1 MTSFT
6 IEVKDTGVHAALAS
20 LIERVE
26 KPRPV
31 LQQIGEGIIERA
43 KQRFPASTGPDGQ
56 RWASNSRAT
65 IEAFIAKRGGIGK
78 RGKITKKGIGLATSK
93 KPLIGESHDLSRQFH
108 LQVSDG
114 SVSVANTMI
123 YAAIQQFGAK
133 KGEFGSGKKRRFP
146 IPWGDIPA
154 RPFMPIHADGSLYNS
169 DRDAILADLNR
180 YFDAA

>member
-1 MTSFT
+1 MASFT
-6 IEVKDTGVHAALAS
+6 IEVRDSGVHAALAS

-26 KPRPV
+26 NPRPV
-31 LQQIGEGIIERA
+31 LQQIGEGIMERA
-43 KQRFPASTGPDGQ
+43 KQRFTTSTGPDGQ
-56 RWASNSRAT
+56 RWAANSRAT

-108 LQVSDG
+108 LQVNDG

-123 YAAIQQFGAK
+123 YAAVQQFGAK
-133 KGEFGSGKKRRFP
+133 RGEFGSGKKRSFP

-154 RPFMPIHADGSLYNS
+154 RPFLPIHADGSLYNS
-169 DRDAILADLNR
+169 DRDEILATLNR
-180 YFDAA
+180 YYSAS